1 MGGSQQWW
9 LDSLGTLFLSSLLT
23 LATLAGLAGGQQ
35 CSLDHQ
41 KEAFALHTLHSCQPR
56 ETVVPLDIPLGA
68 MQVQPSH
75 ITVARCAGSCQA
87 SPGLSC
93 FPLESKMISVEVM
106 TVSSSFSSGGE
117 FLVNKYVTIFVSGA
131 WHTQCSKQQVRED
144 ISCSCGCHISAQ
156 NCSAPDQIFLPN
168 QCRCLCQNPLARS
181 KCELSGRVWVPS
193 KCSCICPKWLS
204 CSTGYLFDSH
214 HSCQCV
220 PTHLNGG
227 IPLALI
233 VVVVMFSGVG
243 VVSGLVIVLR
253 EKKRNARRESLAP
266 MWRGRLEGEEEEEDL
281 FPQ

>member
-9 LDSLGTLFLSSLLT
+9 FDYRGTLFLSCLL
-23 LATLAGLAGGQQ
+23 TLAGLAGGQQ

-41 KEAFALHTLHSCQPR
+41 KEAFALQTLHSCQPR

-93 FPLESKMISVEVM
+93 YPLESKMKSVEVM
-106 TVSSSFSSGGE
+106 MVSSSFSSG
-117 FLVNKYVTIFVSGA
+117 A
-131 WHTQCSKQQVRED
+131 WHTQCTKQQVRED

-168 QCRCLCQNPLARS
+168 QCRCLCQNPLASS
-181 KCELSGRVWVPS
+181 KCELSGKVWVPS
-193 KCSCICPKWLS
+193 KCSCNCPKWLS

-253 EKKRNARRESLAP
+253 EQKRNARRESLAP
-266 MWRGRLEGEEEEEDL
+266 MWRGRLEEEEEEEDL
-281 FPQ
+281 FSQ